1 VTRKGAGSDLL
12 LISKAVA
19 QLKDGMYGGLPE
31 PKFIADIKKNV
42 AKGEQRP
49 SIGWGAQKEDA
60 VGLIYKAV
68 MQGGLSVFVLPDL
81 AEGEAQRAPLQVPQS
96 VLEKMMLTR
105 GGLPDRAIEPM
116 RIFAREQVA
125 PELLTALSRS
135 ELYLQQKQFKAWY
148 EKDRKKGNWPSQ
160 RSSKKKRMGRPS
172 KQIGLRIPISEMVNS
187 GRWSAAEH
195 FVADLVRLLKS
206 AGRKESRQT
215 VERTVAQLHRE
226 TGDPRY
232 YYVDPRKR
240 PDDSVWGSF
249 EDLMNRSR
257 RRHRK

>member
-1 VTRKGAGSDLL
+1 MTRKGAGPDLL

-19 QLKDGMYGGLPE
+19 QLKAGLYGGLPE

-49 SIGWGAQKEDA
+49 SIGWGAQKEEA
-60 VGLIYKAV
+60 VEQIYKAI
-68 MQGGLSVFVLPDL
+68 MQCELSVFVLPDL

-96 VLEKMMLTR
+96 VLEKMKLTR
-105 GGLPDRAIEPM
+105 GGLPDCAIEPM
-116 RIFAREQVA
+116 RIFARDQIA
-125 PELLTALSRS
+125 PELSTALSRS
-135 ELYLQQKQFKAWY
+135 KLYLQRKEFKAWY
-148 EKDRKKGNWPSQ
+148 EKARKNGNWPSQ
-160 RSSKKKRMGRPS
+160 RSSQKKPMGRPS
-172 KQIGLRIPISEMVNS
+172 KQIDLRIPISDMVNS
-187 GRWSAAEH
+187 GRWSAAQH
-195 FVADLVRLLKS
+195 FVADLIRLLKS

-215 VERTVAQLHRE
+215 VERTVARLHRE

-232 YYVDPRKR
+232 CVDPRKT